1 MRVIAL
7 LCLIFGLL
15 AQGILDGQTFT
26 HCVFGIFC
34 GCTALGCGLA
44 AARTKQNDKTRRWEG
59 RIMAVLGMLLILF
72 LLPQLPS
79 TFRFQTEFNQIRE
92 LTKKMTSFN
101 ESLQPMPVC

>member
-1 MRVIAL
+1 
-7 LCLIFGLL
+7 
-15 AQGILDGQTFT
+15 
-26 HCVFGIFC
+26 
-34 GCTALGCGLA
+34 
-44 AARTKQNDKTRRWEG
+44 
-59 RIMAVLGMLLILF
+59 MAVLGMLLILF